1 MATAEFVETLSDT
14 DLAKALVTAPAM
26 SHGCVAIHPLLS
38 SDPPASLMQTLI
50 TRCGPKFLSRRANC
64 GSYPIHY
71 AAINCNAATVA
82 VIGEERSDNDSTA
95 CGEERSDKRHQR
107 ALRVLTRFV
116 QSRPLRTSS
125 TGKTAT
131 VIPPS
136 ASQDSGEGTTT
147 LSRRWRCRRK
157 RLRRR
162 KRKRETSTKTKNK
175 RREE

>member
-82 VIGEERSDNDSTA
+82 VIGEERSD
-95 CGEERSDKRHQR
+95 KRHQR